1 MALVDDPREMILRM
15 FYLQAK
21 EGFPEDCLSF
31 PEGAKSPVAEQGDPV
46 FAAFRQKHFFS
57 REGVGSKTR
66 AAQAFIRWADLQS
79 SKVAYRGRKDIL
91 VVASDCG
98 LPMEI
103 DLSSPTGGRPALRIV
118 QLVEGLGKRWST
130 ALVTGHGFA
139 SIDEFFSAAKRD
151 NDFAVNL
158 TPNPGLERF
167 RHCFDTLAARPDVDD
182 VKIILT
188 DPEDEGEVYAE
199 AIVVVSKS
207 PPDLWIGTLLE
218 TGAGRASPAD
228 ANVRRQ
234 LKLPDTATALVITW
248 P

>member
-31 PEGAKSPVAEQGDPV
+31 PEGTKSPVVEQGDPV

-57 REGVGSKTR
+57 REGVGSKSGTAR
-66 AAQAFIRWADLQS
+66 AFIRWADLQS

-91 VVASDCG
+91 VVASDG
-98 LPMEI
+98 SLPIEI
-103 DLSSPTGGRPALRIV
+103 DLSRPTGGRPAMRIV
-118 QLVEGLGKRWST
+118 QLVEGLGKRWS
-130 ALVTGHGFA
+130 AGLVTGHA
-139 SIDEFFSAAKRD
+139 LVTVDEFFSAAKRD
-151 NDFAVNL
+151 DDFAVNL
-158 TPNPGLERF
+158 TPNPGLGPF
-167 RHCFDTLAARPDVDD
+167 RQCFEALAARSDIND

-199 AIVVVSKS
+199 AIVVVSQS
-207 PPDLWIGTLLE
+207 PPDHWIGPLLE
-218 TGAGRASPAD
+218 TGASVASPAD
-228 ANVRRQ
+228 ANVRRK